1 MKTGATHTVAVMQ
14 PTYLPWMGYFD
25 LIDQAD
31 VFVFLEDVEF
41 SKQSWQQRNRIKT
54 SNGILWLTVPVLTKG
69 KSGQMI
75 SDVQINH
82 RSNDMEKHIKVVI
95 QSYSKA
101 PFVKSYIDELTAIL
115 STPYDRLAELNMD
128 LIRWFCSKLGIKT
141 PLVKN
146 SDLHVEGA
154 KVERLI
160 NICRAVGA
168 ERYLSTPGSKVYID
182 EDNRFSPSCIDLVYQ
197 AYVHPTYR
205 QLHGDFVPYL
215 SVLDLLLNEGEGSL
229 SIIRSGRK

>member
-1 MKTGATHTVAVMQ
+1 
-14 PTYLPWMGYFD
+14 
-25 LIDQAD
+25 
-31 VFVFLEDVEF
+31 
-41 SKQSWQQRNRIKT
+41 
-54 SNGILWLTVPVLTKG
+54 
-69 KSGQMI
+69 
-75 SDVQINH
+75 
-82 RSNDMEKHIKVVI
+82 
-95 QSYSKA
+95 
-101 PFVKSYIDELTAIL
+101 
-115 STPYDRLAELNMD
+115 MD

-182 EDNRFSPSCIDLVYQ
+182 EDNRFSPSGIDLVYQ
-197 AYVHPTYR
+197 EYVHPTYR

>member
-1 MKTGATHTVAVMQ
+1 MKTGAPHTVAVMQ

-75 SDVQINH
+75 SDVRINH
-82 RSNDMEKHIKVVI
+82 RSNDLEKHVKAIA
-95 QSYSKA
+95 QSYGKA

-115 STPYDRLAELNMD
+115 STPRDRLADLNMD
-128 LIRWFCSKLGIKT
+128 LIRWFCAKLGIKT

-146 SDLHVEGA
+146 SDLHVEGS

-182 EDNRFSPSCIDLVYQ
+182 EDNRFSPSGVDLVYQ
-197 AYVHPTYR
+197 DYVHPTYR

-229 SIIRSGRK
+229 SIIRSGRR